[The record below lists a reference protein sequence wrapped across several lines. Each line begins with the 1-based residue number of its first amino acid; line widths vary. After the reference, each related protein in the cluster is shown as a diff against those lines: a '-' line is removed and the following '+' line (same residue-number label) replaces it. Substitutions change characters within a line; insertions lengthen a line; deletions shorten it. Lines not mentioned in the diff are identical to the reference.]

1 MPQLPAVPHAAVGQR
16 IYDER
21 LVARSGLGYLLDTF
35 NIDAQ
40 EFADSARQ
48 PGILRHGRR
57 ADVEALF
64 EDLS

>member
-1 MPQLPAVPHAAVGQR
+1 
-16 IYDER
+16 
-21 LVARSGLGYLLDTF
+21 LLDTF